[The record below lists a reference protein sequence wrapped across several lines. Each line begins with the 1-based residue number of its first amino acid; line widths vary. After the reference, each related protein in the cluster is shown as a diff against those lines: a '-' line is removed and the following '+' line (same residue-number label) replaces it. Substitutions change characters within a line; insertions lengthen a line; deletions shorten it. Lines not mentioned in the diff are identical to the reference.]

1 MEIKQV
7 IDEKIE
13 NLPPLPETV
22 LKIQDICNNPKS
34 SARDLV
40 AVVEKDPILTAKL
53 LKIANSPYYGFTSK
67 ITSINHA
74 IALFGMSTILGLAL
88 SSVVRKNFNKINLS
102 PYGISTED
110 FANSSFKQNRLMI
123 HWHFSLDLKESDI
136 LVPASFVNEIG
147 KIVTAEI
154 ILEKNLKDEFI
165 DEINKEEVDI
175 CSVERKFLGVSSIE
189 VTGKI
194 LYKWR
199 LNVKMI
205 YPILASENPEETDKS
220 LKPYAFAI
228 KIVRTA
234 IGQKGEVSNESIRKS
249 LELIEKAGFDKK
261 DFLLSV
267 KKFME

>member
-1 MEIKQV
+1 MDIIQAVEN
-7 IDEKIE
+7 KIE

-22 LKIQDICNNPKS
+22 LRIQEVCNNPKS

-88 SSVVRKNFNKINLS
+88 SSVVRKNFNQINLS
-102 PYGISTED
+102 PYGITTEE

-123 HWHFSLDLKESDI
+123 HWHFSLDLKDSDT

-147 KIVTAEI
+147 KIITAEI
-154 ILEKNLKDEFI
+154 LIEKNLKDEFLQ
-165 DEINKEEVDI
+165 EIFKEDADI
-175 CSVERKFLGVSSIE
+175 PTVERDFLGISSIE
-189 VTGKI
+189 ITGKI
-194 LYKWR
+194 LYKWL
-199 LNVKMI
+199 LNVKII
-205 YPILASENPEETDKS
+205 YPILASENPEETDES
-220 LKPYAFAI
+220 LKPYAYAI

-234 IGQKGEVSNESIRKS
+234 IGQKGEVSNDTIHKA
-249 LELIEKAGFDKK
+249 LQLLEKAGFNKK